1 MSAFRDL
8 TFSLYCSCGFRVG
21 FLWSHRL
28 GVAIDCKTV
37 RMRFK
42 KAQAVKQKVWNE
54 AENRKRD
61 WGETLKIR
69 FGV

>member
-1 MSAFRDL
+1 MNALSHL
-8 TFSLYCSCGFRVG
+8 TFSCVFRVG

-42 KAQAVKQKVWNE
+42 KAQAVKQKVWDE
-54 AENRKRD
+54 AENRERVR
-61 WGETLKIR
+61 GETLKIR
-69 FGV
+69 